1 MRLSPATLLLPV
13 LLFVVTETPAAPPP
27 GHPSAEQAIGI
38 LGVQGDEKL
47 PVTALPNAG
56 VVQSAQDS
64 NAFSY
69 IEVKPDGSTAT
80 RWIAAPR
87 VSLSPGDRIRFDE
100 GRMMQNF
107 YSRKLKITFE
117 SITFVSR
124 AVREAPEKP

>member
-1 MRLSPATLLLPV
+1 MRIRPAILLLSALLPV
-13 LLFVVTETPAAPPP
+13 VADSSAAPPP
-27 GHPSAEQAIGI
+27 GHPSAEQAIKI
-38 LGVQGDEKL
+38 LGAQGDEKL
-47 PVTALPNAG
+47 PVTALSNAG
-56 VVQSAQDS
+56 IVQSAQDA

-69 IEVKPDGSTAT
+69 IEVKPDGSAAM

-87 VSLSPGDRIRFDE
+87 VPLSPGDRIRFDE